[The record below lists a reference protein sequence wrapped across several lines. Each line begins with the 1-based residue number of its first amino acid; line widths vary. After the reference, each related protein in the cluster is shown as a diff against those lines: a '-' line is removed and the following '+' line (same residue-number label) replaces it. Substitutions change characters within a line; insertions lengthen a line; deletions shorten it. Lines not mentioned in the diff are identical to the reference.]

1 MTIEYD
7 KDLTGL
13 TTFKVPAK
21 AAIYA
26 EYESEKELLALSRT
40 PEFINN
46 ELLHIGSGSNLLFI
60 TSFNGMVLHS
70 RIKGISEYR
79 KDGDT
84 VFVIAGAG
92 EKWTDL
98 VDYCLAHDIG
108 GLENMAGIPGEVGAS
123 AVQNVGAYGAEAGD
137 FIHSVECFDVET
149 RKTTVLFNEQCRFSY
164 RDSIFKN
171 EAKGK
176 LIVLRVSY
184 RLRRGTEALNL
195 TYRPL
200 KEFADSLGRT
210 PSTRELADE
219 VIRLRDSKLPD
230 PSMIGSAGS
239 FFKNPEVNEYF
250 FQEEIK
256 PRGLEMPEYPAGK
269 EGFVKLSG
277 AWLIDHSGLKGKRVG
292 GAEVWPGQPLVI
304 ANTGNATGRDV
315 AELADHIMKTVKLN
329 YGIELAP
336 EVNYI
341 DTDIKVT
348 VLGSGTSKGVPEIG
362 CTCPTCMSTDPKDK
376 RLRASVLVETHG
388 MKILIDASPDLRQQA
403 LRLGLSRL
411 DAILLT
417 HQHYDHVGGI
427 DDIRPFCINGDLPIF
442 ANQQTAHDLRKRLDY
457 CFREH
462 PYPGVPKLDLH
473 EVECRPFKIKG
484 LQVIPIEVMHGK
496 LPIYGY
502 RIGDFAYVTDAKT
515 IPESEKEKLRD
526 LEVLILNCLRIEQPH
541 FAHLIL
547 PEALALIE
555 ELRPKRCYLTHAN
568 HNLGRYAEVSRLLPP
583 GVEFAYDGEEI
594 TVKQQPY
601 ISTIHH
607 EQ

>member
-1 MTIEYD
+1 MRIEYD
-7 KDLTGL
+7 KDLTDL

-26 EYESEKELLALSRT
+26 EYDSEKDLLALTRT
-40 PEFINN
+40 PEFIDN
-46 ELLHIGSGSNLLFI
+46 EFLHIGAGSNLLFI
-60 TSFNGMVLHS
+60 SPFKGIVLHS
-70 RIKGISEYR
+70 AIKGIKTYR
-79 KDGDT
+79 KDDDT

-98 VDYCLAHDIG
+98 VDFCLENDIA

-123 AVQNVGAYGAEAGD
+123 AVQNVGAYGAEAAD

-149 RKTTVLFNEQCRFSY
+149 RKTVLLYSEQCRFGY

-176 LIVLRVSY
+176 LIVMRVSY
-184 RLRRGTEALNL
+184 RLRKGSEARNL

-200 KEFADSLGRT
+200 KEFADSLQRT
-210 PSTRELADE
+210 PTIRELAEE
-219 VIRLRDSKLPD
+219 VVRLRDSKLPD
-230 PSMIGSAGS
+230 PSLIGSAGS

-256 PRGLEMPEYPAGK
+256 TRGIEMPVYPAGK

-277 AWLIDHSGLKGKRVG
+277 AWLIDHSGLKGSSIG

-304 ANTGNATGRDV
+304 ANTGGATGSQV
-315 AELADHIMKTVKLN
+315 AELADHVVKTVKLK
-329 YGIELAP
+329 YGIELEP

-388 MKILIDASPDLRQQA
+388 LRILIDASPDLRQQA

-427 DDIRPFCINGDLPIF
+427 DDVRPFCIHRDLPIF
-442 ANQQTAHDLRKRLDY
+442 ANPQTAHDLRKRLDY

-462 PYPGVPKLDLH
+462 PYPGVPRLDLH
-473 EVECRPFKIKG
+473 EVECRPFKING
-484 LQVIPIEVMHGK
+484 LEVIPIEVMHGK

-515 IPESEKEKLRD
+515 LDEKEKEKLLG
-526 LEVLILNCLRIEQPH
+526 LEVLILNCLRLNQPH

-547 PEALALIE
+547 PEAIALIE
-555 ELRPKRCYLTHAN
+555 ELKPGRCYLTHTN
-568 HNLGRYAEVSRLLPP
+568 HQLGRYAEVSKLLPP
-583 GVEFAYDGEEI
+583 GVEFAYDGEVI
-594 TVKQQPY
+594 TIKHQPH
-601 ISTIHH
+601 IHIHH
-607 EQ
+607 E